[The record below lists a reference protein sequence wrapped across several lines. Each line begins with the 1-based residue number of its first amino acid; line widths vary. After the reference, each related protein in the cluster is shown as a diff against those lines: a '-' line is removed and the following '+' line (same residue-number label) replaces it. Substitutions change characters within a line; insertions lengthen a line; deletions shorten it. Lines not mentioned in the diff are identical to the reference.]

1 MPFRDLID
9 FSDIP
14 ASEWDGLCSLAS
26 EIKRSPRRYASA
38 CSGKILATL
47 FYEPSTRT
55 QLSFQA
61 AMQKLGGS
69 VIGFSDPNVS
79 SVSKGE
85 TLRDTIKIVSTYADV
100 AVMRNPVEGAAYAAS
115 LYCRVPLINAGDG
128 GHLHPTQTMAD
139 MFTIRDEKGTCDGL
153 NIGMCGDLKNGRTVH
168 SLSKALSAH
177 KDNTYYLISTAE
189 LGMPEF
195 SVNLLSSGGGKVV
208 FCRTIDECIDKLDV
222 LYMTRIQRERFASEA
237 EYRSQAGIYV
247 LDGEKMSRA
256 KDDLIVLHPLPK
268 VDEIAYDVD
277 DDPRARYFEQAENAL
292 YLRMALILT
301 LCENY
306 PVKTGFREIPTR
318 PAQSRYCSNPM
329 CVSNHERYL
338 PELTF
343 EKDGKR
349 YCRYCEHEC

>member
-14 ASEWDGLCSLAS
+14 AGEWDELCSLARS
-26 EIKRSPRRYASA
+26 IRRSPHRYSSA
-38 CSGKILATL
+38 CAGKILATL

-61 AMQKLGGS
+61 AMQKLGGT

-100 AVMRNPVEGAAYAAS
+100 AVMRNPIEGAAYAAS

-139 MFTIRDEKGTCDGL
+139 MFTISDEKGRCDNL
-153 NIGMCGDLKNGRTVH
+153 SIGMCGDLKNGRTVH
-168 SLSKALSAH
+168 SLSKALSSH
-177 KDNTYYLISTAE
+177 HGNTFYLISTAE
-189 LGMPEF
+189 LEMPEF
-195 SVNLLSSGGGKVV
+195 SVRLLSSGDNRVV

-222 LYMTRIQRERFASEA
+222 LYMTRIQRERFASESD
-237 EYRSQAGIYV
+237 YRSQAGIYV
-247 LDGEKMSRA
+247 LDSDKMSRA
-256 KDDLIVLHPLPK
+256 KKDLIVLHPLPK
-268 VDEIAYDVD
+268 VDEITYEVD
-277 DDPRARYFEQAENAL
+277 DDERARYFEQAENAL

-306 PVKTGFREIPTR
+306 PQKTGFREIPTR
-318 PAQSRYCSNPM
+318 PAAVRYCSNPM